1 LNDEE
6 LDRVIRTYAQF
17 QNFDLND
24 GSYKMQIVSAD
35 TEKVVAE
42 NEIAVFSTGTG
53 LVDFNSHVLYI
64 VTDEMLEE
72 GNVSAGD
79 YNMVI
84 STNDGSVSGSIAFTI
99 VDNRS

>member
-1 LNDEE
+1 
-6 LDRVIRTYAQF
+6 
-17 QNFDLND
+17 
-24 GSYKMQIVSAD
+24 
-35 TEKVVAE
+35 
-42 NEIAVFSTGTG
+42 
-53 LVDFNSHVLYI
+53 
-64 VTDEMLEE
+64 MLEE